1 MISLKASKERNLSLR
16 WDSSVLK
23 RYKSDE
29 IADVLRLEI
38 EGGRYRVGEC
48 LPSVDELR
56 CRFGV
61 GEFAVRSAFHKLRD
75 EGLVS
80 VTKHVGVTVAEK
92 VARIWKGQ
100 IVFVH
105 SSKAGS
111 YFPHKLS
118 MQLASRFEAAGWG
131 MHSVFLEANEDGCID
146 TETLECHISGGLAFA
161 VVLSEFRQIT
171 ELLDRASVPYVVVDG
186 YTREFPNARAVI
198 RDSKSECYAELVN
211 YMKASGMKTMLEI
224 DYERRMDRAFKKLL
238 ADSGIIVRRE
248 LCRFDNETIHQLS
261 DVREI
266 GFNAVSR
273 FLSGNKRQLPDIVL
287 FDDDYLAAGGVLAIF
302 KAGLRIPDDIAVA
315 THSNKGDEML
325 IGVPHCRIEN
335 DPASQGD
342 IIAKYVLMLLDGHDA
357 RPPCN
362 KLRFLT
368 IS

>member
-1 MISLKASKERNLSLR
+1 
-16 WDSSVLK
+16 
-23 RYKSDE
+23 
-29 IADVLRLEI
+29 
-38 EGGRYRVGEC
+38 
-48 LPSVDELR
+48 
-56 CRFGV
+56 
-61 GEFAVRSAFHKLRD
+61 
-75 EGLVS
+75 
-80 VTKHVGVTVAEK
+80 
-92 VARIWKGQ
+92 
-100 IVFVH
+100 
-105 SSKAGS
+105 
-111 YFPHKLS
+111 

-146 TETLECHISGGLAFA
+146 TETLECHISGGLVFA

-335 DPASQGD
+335 DPVSQGD